1 MINNSQK
8 EKYINDVQ
16 RITMSFDEDL
26 DKIYS
31 ELRVW
36 IYDDVK
42 DNQLANILEDL
53 LDENE
58 QEQEDDLEML
68 RSIFETEIEQYYK
81 TYKRGK

>member
-16 RITMSFDEDL
+16 RITMSFDEDI

-36 IYDDVK
+36 IYDDIK

-68 RSIFETEIEQYYK
+68 RSIFETEIEQYFK

>member
-16 RITMSFDEDL
+16 RITMSFDEDIN
-26 DKIYS
+26 KIYS

-68 RSIFETEIEQYYK
+68 RSIFETEIEQYFK

>member
-36 IYDDVK
+36 IYDGVK

>member
-16 RITMSFDEDL
+16 RITMSFDEDIN
-26 DKIYS
+26 KIYS

-36 IYDDVK
+36 IYDEIK

-68 RSIFETEIEQYYK
+68 RSIFETEIEQYFK

>member
-16 RITMSFDEDL
+16 RITMSFDEDIN
-26 DKIYS
+26 KIYS

-36 IYDDVK
+36 IYDEVK

-68 RSIFETEIEQYYK
+68 RSIFETEIEQYFK

>member
-16 RITMSFDEDL
+16 RITMSFDEDIN
-26 DKIYS
+26 KIYS

-58 QEQEDDLEML
+58 QEQENDLEML
-68 RSIFETEIEQYYK
+68 RSIFETEIEQYFK

>member
-16 RITMSFDEDL
+16 RITMSFDEDI

-31 ELRVW
+31 ELRIW

-68 RSIFETEIEQYYK
+68 RSIFETEIEQYFK

>member
-16 RITMSFDEDL
+16 RITMSFDEDI

-68 RSIFETEIEQYYK
+68 RSIFETEIEQYFK

>member
-8 EKYINDVQ
+8 EKYINNVQ
-16 RITMSFDEDL
+16 RITMSFDEDIN
-26 DKIYS
+26 KIYS

-36 IYDDVK
+36 IYDEVK

-68 RSIFETEIEQYYK
+68 RSIFETEIEQYFK

>member
-16 RITMSFDEDL
+16 RITMSFDEDI

-58 QEQEDDLEML
+58 QENENDIEML

-81 TYKRGK
+81 IYKR

>member
-16 RITMSFDEDL
+16 RITMSFDEDI

-36 IYDDVK
+36 IYDDIK

-68 RSIFETEIEQYYK
+68 RSIFETEIEQYFK
-81 TYKRGK
+81 VYKRGK